1 MSCIFDSRWLGQH
14 GIGRFAR
21 ELHERLAVRNLVA
34 SGRPMSPADTFL
46 LSVAS
51 HKYKKRD
58 WLLSPGYNAP
68 IVSKVPYIF
77 SIHDLN
83 HIDRPDNSSPLK
95 RLYYNVILK
104 RLCKRARAILTVSEF
119 SKDRIAQWSGVNPSR
134 IFNVGNGVSENFS
147 PTGRRH
153 EVEGGYL
160 LCVSNRRGH
169 KNETGMVQAF
179 ARANLPENTRLLF
192 TGEASPTLLELANSL
207 GISNR
212 IVFAG
217 KVSED
222 DLASLYRGALCLV
235 FPSFYEGFGL
245 PIIEA
250 FASGTPVITSNVTSM
265 PEIAGNAALLVDP
278 NNVGE
283 IAAAIEKL
291 YDSAELR
298 AELVQRG
305 FKRVANFTWDAVAD
319 RVKAA
324 VKAVDT
330 DPSHPLSWN

>member
-1 MSCIFDSRWLGQH
+1 MANGK
-14 GIGRFAR
+14 
-21 ELHERLAVRNLVA
+21 
-34 SGRPMSPADTFL
+34 PMSPFDPFRLSL
-46 LSVAS
+46 LLLKS
-51 HKYKKRD
+51 KK
-58 WLLSPGYNAP
+58 WLISPGYNAP
-68 IVSKVPYIF
+68 LISSSPYFIT
-77 SIHDLN
+77 IHDLN
-83 HIDRPDNSSPLK
+83 HIDRSDNSSPLK

-153 EVEGGYL
+153 EVDGSYL

-212 IVFAG
+212 IIFAG

-265 PEIAGNAALLVDP
+265 PEIAGDAALLVDP